1 MDNSSLLRLV
11 SPLSP
16 TTRQTTR
23 AIQVHTSDADPDL
36 GSNAFLAPGSVIRI
50 RNPGCKKIRIRDE
63 NYYYFSESF
72 GTIF

>member
-1 MDNSSLLRLV
+1 MDNSSLVRLV

-36 GSNAFLAPGSVIRI
+36 GSNAFLTPGSGIRI
-50 RNPGCKKIRIRDE
+50 RSMVCKKIRIRDV
-63 NYYYFSESF
+63 NNDNFS
-72 GTIF
+72 